1 MIEATDFQKL
11 WGQNHP
17 QTVFDKIQRG
27 DRIAFVGPNG
37 VGKTTVLNML
47 MGKEA
52 PDTGTVQHGTNLLPP
67 CLIRRVRNWIPI

>member
-1 MIEATDFQKL
+1 VIEAKGISKGFGGKTILKPFSI
-11 WGQNHP
+11 
-17 QTVFDKIQRG
+17 KIQRG

-52 PDTGTVQHGTNLLPP
+52 P
-67 CLIRRVRNWIPI
+67 